1 MISPWLIGFNQPLT
15 FVTDIFY
22 WYIQCNNIIQVCS
35 ILYYHY
41 SLFLIHYSDIALKV
55 SFNWLEE
62 KQLLFLAHES
72 SCHYLWSVLGH
83 IKTWNFH
90 IKAIFVSDISICT
103 LSFSATIYT
112 NGDTHWRR
120 VESVWCCL
128 FIWKGP
134 VMFWIVLL
142 GIAATTFIFMFLLY
156 CKTDMFNRFLQL
168 LKHIFDY
175 QSHLLAMLDFTFSS
189 LIIIQIS
196 TQL

>member
-1 MISPWLIGFNQPLT
+1 MTLIIP
-15 FVTDIFY
+15 IFFF
-22 WYIQCNNIIQVCS
+22 WCIQCNNIIHVYT
-35 ILYYHY
+35 ILYYHH

-55 SFNWLEE
+55 NFNWLEE

-90 IKAIFVSDISICT
+90 IKAIFVSDIFICI

-128 FIWKGP
+128 FIWKGT

-156 CKTDMFNRFLQL
+156 CKTDMFYRFLQL

-175 QSHLLAMLDFTFSS
+175 QSNLLATLDFNSC
-189 LIIIQIS
+189 
-196 TQL
+196 

>member
-1 MISPWLIGFNQPLT
+1 MLPTNKKIYW
-15 FVTDIFY
+15 FV
-22 WYIQCNNIIQVCS
+22 QCNNIIHVYS

-55 SFNWLEE
+55 NFNWLEE

-90 IKAIFVSDISICT
+90 IKAIFVSDIFICI

-128 FIWKGP
+128 FYMKRPSHVLNCVTWDSSDDIYIHVP
-134 VMFWIVLL
+134 IVLQNRHVL
-142 GIAATTFIFMFLLY
+142 SFFAA
-156 CKTDMFNRFLQL
+156 
-168 LKHIFDY
+168 
-175 QSHLLAMLDFTFSS
+175 S
-189 LIIIQIS
+189 
-196 TQL
+196 